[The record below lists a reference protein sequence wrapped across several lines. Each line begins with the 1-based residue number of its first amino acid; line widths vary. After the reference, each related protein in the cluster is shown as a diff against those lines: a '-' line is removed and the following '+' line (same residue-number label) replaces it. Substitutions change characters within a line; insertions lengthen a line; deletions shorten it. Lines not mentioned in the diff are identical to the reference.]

1 MNEHHDRTSAT
12 PPISRRDVFTRP
24 VVDGDELAT
33 GLGYRLRAR
42 MQSLL
47 VSRAEREEAEVE
59 RLIRTQ
65 PGVTRPNVIAV
76 VSPKGGVGK
85 TTSTFLAGNLLATH
99 LRLRVVAVDA
109 NPDFGTLAALAPDGL
124 HNPRSL
130 ADLAAEMDS
139 VTTAAELSPYVSRLP
154 SGLHLLGAPTDAEV
168 MARFGPEE
176 YGRLLAFLSMFYEA
190 VLLDMGTGITDP
202 LARFA
207 IDRADQ
213 IVVVT
218 TPDYVTSQQVLGAL
232 GHLAHERATLVLNQA
247 RAKDGAD
254 SRAIEGH
261 FRQQRLHRS
270 VRIPYDEQLRT
281 MLDTGT
287 YTLEALPRAT
297 RRPIKL
303 LGLAVAEQLA

>member
-1 MNEHHDRTSAT
+1 VIEQRNRTPAR
-12 PPISRRDVFTRP
+12 PPISRSEVFAQP
-24 VVDGDELAT
+24 VVDGGET
-33 GLGYRLRAR
+33 GFAHRLRAR
-42 MQSLL
+42 AQSLL
-47 VSRAEREEAEVE
+47 VSRGEREEAEVE
-59 RLIRTQ
+59 RLIRSQ
-65 PGVTRPNVIAV
+65 PGVTRPNVVAV

-99 LRLRVVAVDA
+99 LKLRAVAVDA
-109 NPDFGTLAALAPDGL
+109 NPDFGTLAALAPDRL
-124 HNPRSL
+124 HNQRSL
-130 ADLAAEMDS
+130 AELAADMES
-139 VTTAAELSPYVSRLP
+139 IGTAAELSPYVSRLP
-154 SGLHLLGAPTDAEV
+154 SGLHLLGAPTDAEL
-168 MARFGPEE
+168 MAQFGPEA
-176 YGRLLAFLSMFYEA
+176 YGRLLAFLSMFYEV

-207 IDRADQ
+207 IERADQ

-218 TPDYVTSQQVLGAL
+218 TPEYVTSQQVLGAL

-247 RAKDGAD
+247 RPNDAAD

-281 MLDTGT
+281 MLDSGT
-287 YTLEALPRAT
+287 YSLEALPRTT

-303 LGLAVAEQLA
+303 LGLAVAEQLV